1 MLIENNFEKYAF
13 LFKITLKNMH
23 KCKKYPRKICK
34 NDIIGLG
41 GAYVKKKVL

>member
-13 LFKITLKNMH
+13 LFKITSKNMH
-23 KCKKYPRKICK
+23 KSKKYPRKICK
-34 NDIIGLG
+34 NDIMGLG